1 MWGNGDMVS
10 GKTYTIRMVIREED
24 LDVLKKA
31 LEAYPKKKYITEDLL
46 GLIKY
51 QERKQNESS

>member
-1 MWGNGDMVS
+1 MVS
-10 GKTYTIRMVIREED
+10 SKTYTIRMVIQEED

-51 QERKQNESS
+51 QERKQNENS